1 MPAAQ
6 PSSQALAQDALIL
19 KVAYAYDALP
29 FDTFQRLQSALAG
42 DHNIAQALDT
52 AREIVATLN
61 GDELAL
67 VLARLLVTTDDAIGT
82 LPAVLMHP
90 GNSGHHATHA
100 AAHPMRRRSDQAGN

>member
-1 MPAAQ
+1 MPTNVIQA
-6 PSSQALAQDALIL
+6 QALDALVL
-19 KVAYAYDALP
+19 RVACAYDALP
-29 FDTFQRLQSALAG
+29 FDQFQRLQSALAG
-42 DHNIAQALDT
+42 DHNIAQAYET

-90 GNSGHHATHA
+90 GGSTGAQPCS
-100 AAHPMRRRSDQAGN
+100 AHPMRRRADQVGG